1 MCGVRGRGGGG
12 DSQTDPRLTP
22 GQGPAEMTEAV
33 IRGIAHPQ
41 WFNIIFSIYDKL
53 NYHRTEERTVLA
65 ASDNSPQNSSPELHH
80 QQSKVLNVSWVC
92 FRV

>member
-33 IRGIAHPQ
+33 IRGITHPQ

-53 NYHRTEERTVLA
+53 NYHRTA
-65 ASDNSPQNSSPELHH
+65 HQNFTISSPKFSTPAGSASGFSSRRLRDLQTEQDNL
-80 QQSKVLNVSWVC
+80 
-92 FRV
+92 